1 MAFESNSFCK
11 SLFQEWEDPCL
22 FSSLKCRRGS
32 DFSNHDLIRLSNN
45 FQKVEFE
52 LNFEDKFSD
61 DPTRGGKL
69 IDDSLTRI
77 QTIEDLLESDSY
89 FKQPSKKSFQVPDEF
104 WNTQTMI
111 TKQAND

>member
-22 FSSLKCRRGS
+22 FTSLKGRRGS

-52 LNFEDKFSD
+52 LNFEDKLSD
-61 DPTRGGKL
+61 DSTRGGKL

-89 FKQPSKKSFQVPDEF
+89 YKHPSKRSLQVPNELG
-104 WNTQTMI
+104 NIQTQI
-111 TKQAND
+111 TKQASD